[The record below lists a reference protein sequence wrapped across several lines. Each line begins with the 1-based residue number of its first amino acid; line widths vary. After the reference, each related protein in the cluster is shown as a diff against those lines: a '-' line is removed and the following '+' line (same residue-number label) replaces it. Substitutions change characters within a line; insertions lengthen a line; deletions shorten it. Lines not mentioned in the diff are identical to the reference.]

1 MFFDFI
7 YMLALSTGFSVKPQ
21 TGASGSLNAFS
32 ALRDLVYTN
41 GNGVI
46 YILLTLFG
54 VVAVIALLI
63 ASGGLMFGGSR
74 ERSAAKSHLVW
85 VIVIAAL
92 GFSVIG
98 IATTIA
104 TVADSLF

>member
-1 MFFDFI
+1 MFLNFT
-7 YMLALSTGFSVKPQ
+7 YMIALSTGFSVQPQ
-21 TGASGSLNAFS
+21 TGAGGSLNAFS

-74 ERSAAKSHLVW
+74 ERSAAKNHLVW
-85 VIVIAAL
+85 VIAIAVL
-92 GFSVIG
+92 GFSVIA